1 MTLENVKGL
10 IDHARTAPAE
20 EANMALDLARATIR
34 QSKLDSMA
42 TLIEAASEEQHTLES
57 LRGALAYAIGTGKS
71 TPAAQRLHAL
81 LVTKPKF
88 DPHAGIRAATPSFE
102 WAQKHQ
108 TELSR
113 LIAAI

>member
-10 IDHARTAPAE
+10 IEHARTAPDE
-20 EANMALDLARATIR
+20 EALAALELARATISK
-34 QSKLDSMA
+34 SKLDAMA
-42 TLIEAASEEQHTLES
+42 TLIEAASEEQRALER
-57 LRGALAYAIGTGKS
+57 LRGALALAIGTGRS

-88 DPHAGIRAATPSFE
+88 DPHAGIRAATPAFE

-108 TELSR
+108 SELSR